1 MLSLD
6 GKHTISLVSYSCDT
20 KDFRLSAQLFTSCI
34 KLVDESIKDD
44 RESFFFPRERSRMVQ
59 VSQMS
64 SAGCFLEFWL
74 SNFICFQQTGLG
86 CFVYHASEKRELF
99 WKFLEHRN
107 NGRNY
112 YGKPIDFLWRAF
124 CLWFLLRLFDTK
136 PVAVFCFFTLSFKY
150 LNKSCLS

>member
-64 SAGCFLEFWL
+64 SAGCFLEF
-74 SNFICFQQTGLG
+74 
-86 CFVYHASEKRELF
+86 
-99 WKFLEHRN
+99 
-107 NGRNY
+107 
-112 YGKPIDFLWRAF
+112 
-124 CLWFLLRLFDTK
+124 
-136 PVAVFCFFTLSFKY
+136 
-150 LNKSCLS
+150 